1 MDFSTSFGISFLV
14 PTKIN
19 GDQRASLRELAE
31 AAENNPNF
39 ENMLS
44 NITSVAYQ
52 PQQVN
57 PLAYLN
63 FSTDTPFAERKAI
76 LEPQQGVG
84 AYQSTAELLAGDN
97 PQVSIGLLSRRVAEI
112 SNSFAEALRTAG
124 IPAGPES
131 LTFDENG
138 NIVLPEGYEDLREL
152 NKLFA
157 SKPELK
163 ESLADINRIAQA
175 YLRQQQDYNLS
186 DDLLNLGHTQL
197 NLTRT
202 GYISGFNIEV

>member
-14 PTKIN
+14 PTQIN
-19 GDQRASLRELAE
+19 GDQRASFRQLAE
-31 AAENNPNF
+31 AAENTPNF

-44 NITSVAYQ
+44 NVSGVAYQ

-57 PLAYLN
+57 PLAYLD
-63 FSTDTPFAERKAI
+63 FPTEMPLAERKA
-76 LEPQQGVG
+76 LLTAQNSVG

-97 PQVSIGLLSRRVAEI
+97 PQVSLNLLSRRVAEV
-112 SNSFAEALRTAG
+112 SNDFAAALRTAG

-131 LTFDENG
+131 LTFDESG

-186 DDLLNLGHTQL
+186 DDLLALGHTQL

>member
-19 GDQRASLRELAE
+19 GDQRASFRQLAE
-31 AAENNPNF
+31 EAENNPNF

-44 NITSVAYQ
+44 NVTGVPYE
-52 PQQVN
+52 PPRVD
-57 PLAYLN
+57 PLALLD
-63 FSTDTPFAERKAI
+63 FPTEMPLEERRAI
-76 LEPQQGVG
+76 LAARQGID
-84 AYQSTAELLAGDN
+84 AYSNTAALLEGDN
-97 PQVSIGLLSRRVAEI
+97 PEVSIGLLGRRVAEV
-112 SNSFAEALRTAG
+112 SNDFAEALRTAG

-138 NIVLPEGYEDLREL
+138 NIVLPEGYEDVREL